1 MSVNSDKQHLTTSV
15 DRLGGPPPDFVY
27 HYTDSG
33 GLLGILQ
40 NHQLW
45 ASASH
50 VLNDE
55 GEVEYGLNVLRAA
68 IDELHTDGTLPAGVT
83 DRWNTIA
90 NSAAFAQSL
99 QGCFILSASTDDDSL
114 SQWRNYAGNDGFCIG
129 FKCEQLYPE
138 QAAESQ
144 RAKTFPGLTTPGWLP
159 VIYNPLEQLRIA
171 KDVLR
176 RSSRSE
182 IDALWDIVSEQIP
195 TLPKSQEIAKH
206 LENGFDLMRLQRLV
220 ACFKHPAFLDERE
233 IRFVVTIRDSPRVHY
248 RQASGRLVPYVVL
261 HSNDRQQP
269 SQQRLPIASIRAA
282 PTVRNETTLV
292 VTDML
297 RSFGY
302 EDVKVDKSS
311 IPFRS

>member
-1 MSVNSDKQHLTTSV
+1 MSVNSNEQQLTISL
-15 DRLGGPPPDFVY
+15 DLLGGPPPDIVY

-40 NHQLW
+40 NQQLW

-55 GEVEYGLNVLRAA
+55 EEVEYGLNVLRAA
-68 IDELHTDGTLPAGVT
+68 IEELHTDDTLPAGIT
-83 DRWNTIA
+83 DRWKTIA
-90 NSAAFAQSL
+90 DSAAFAQSL

-129 FKCEQLYPE
+129 LKCEQLYPE
-138 QAAESQ
+138 QAVDSRKAM
-144 RAKTFPGLTTPGWLP
+144 TLPGLTTPGWLP
-159 VIYNPLEQLRIA
+159 VIYDPLEQLRIA

-176 RSSRSE
+176 RSSRRE
-182 IDALWDIVSEQIP
+182 MDDLWDIVSEQIP
-195 TLPKSQEIAKH
+195 TLPKSVEITKH
-206 LENGFDLMRLQRLV
+206 LEDGFDLMRLQRLV
-220 ACFKHPAFLDERE
+220 ACFKHPAFKDERE
-233 IRFVVTIRDSPRVHY
+233 IRFVVTLRDSPRVHY
-248 RQASGRLVPYVVL
+248 RQASGRLVPYVAL
-261 HSNDRQQP
+261 HFNDRQQP

-282 PTVRNETTLV
+282 PTARNETTLV
-292 VTDML
+292 VTEMA

-302 EDVKVDKSS
+302 QDVRVDKSM

>member
-1 MSVNSDKQHLTTSV
+1 MNSNKQQLTISV
-15 DRLGGPPPDFVY
+15 DRLGGSPPDIVY
-27 HYTDSG
+27 HYTDGG

-55 GEVEYGLNVLRAA
+55 EEIEYGLNVLRAA
-68 IDELHTDGTLPAGVT
+68 INELRIDDVLPTEIT

-90 NSAAFAQSL
+90 DSTVFAESL

-129 FKCEQLYPE
+129 LNSELLYPDR
-138 QAAESQ
+138 AADFQ
-144 RAKTFPGLTTPGWLP
+144 GAKTFPGLTTPGWLP
-159 VIYNPLEQLRIA
+159 VIYNPVEQLRIA
-171 KDVLR
+171 KDVLLK
-176 RSSRSE
+176 SSRNE
-182 IDALWDIVSEQIP
+182 MDALWNIVLEQIP
-195 TLPKSQEIAKH
+195 TLAKNLEITKS
-206 LENGFDLMRLQRLV
+206 LEDGFDLMRLQRLV
-220 ACFKHPAFLDERE
+220 ACFKHPAFIDERE
-233 IRFVVTIRDSPRVHY
+233 IRFVVSLRDSPRVYY
-248 RQASGRLVPYVVL
+248 RQASGRLVPYVAL
-261 HSNDRQQP
+261 HSNNRQQP
-269 SQQRLPIASIRAA
+269 SQPRLPIASVRSA

-292 VTDML
+292 VTEML